1 MTTIQAP
8 EVVKAGLW
16 DERMTELAAM
26 RVVAYQTYV
35 KSVDDA
41 KWSLDWTLSLLDDQ
55 REPLASMRDD
65 AAVLVRN
72 TQGAAVTRY
81 HSATHPCGR
90 VTGQGRRLSS
100 FDHNLEGEARK
111 RHLSRCPACSWPS
124 TASVS
129 E

>member
-8 EVVKAGLW
+8 QVVTAGLW

-26 RVVAYQTYV
+26 RVVAYQTYF

-41 KWSLDWTLSLLDDQ
+41 KWSLDWTLSLWDDQ
-55 REPLASMRDD
+55 RERLVLMRDD

-72 TQGAAVTRY
+72 TQGAPVTRY
-81 HSATHPCGR
+81 HSAGHPCGR

-100 FDHNLEGEARK
+100 FDHNLEGEARL
-111 RHLSRCPACSWPS
+111 RHLTRCPACIWPS
-124 TASVS
+124 TASAS